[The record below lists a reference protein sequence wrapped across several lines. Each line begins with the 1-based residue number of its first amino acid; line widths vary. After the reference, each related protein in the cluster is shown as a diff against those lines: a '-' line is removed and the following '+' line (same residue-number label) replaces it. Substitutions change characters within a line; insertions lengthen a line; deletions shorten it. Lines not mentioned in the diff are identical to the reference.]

1 MEPANHFT
9 VLRRYWRLLAGCTL
23 AALLVG
29 WLLTPA
35 GDTVDNARWK
45 CKVAITPV
53 AGAGDTVR
61 ADQVLSYAQ
70 GADVATAAAK
80 QLGIA
85 DAAAVIARR
94 TVTADSAQMLTI
106 ATTGPTRQTCS
117 DLATAY
123 SAAIIKGYSDESAR
137 SAAETIRR
145 LQAQA
150 DEQQRQL
157 NDIQQQFTRA
167 PAADQPKLQ
176 PKLTSATTALT
187 TTLTTISKLQ
197 NAAQTDAIQQW
208 GSIDARQGN
217 SNPLSS
223 PSRSVRLGL
232 AVALGLALG
241 VVSALMLSR
250 MDTRLRTRNAVEEA
264 FNLPVIGE
272 VPQLSR
278 RLRRLRE
285 PLVRAR
291 PSDPAAEA
299 YRSLRSTLLLTGP
312 DSLARPAGGE
322 GWDPAETVS
331 RRLAEPA
338 PVVLVTSGT
347 SRDGRTTTIANL
359 AAALAET
366 GREVLVLDCDFRHP
380 ELHAHLGV
388 GDGPGM
394 AELLSGERLGELDD
408 LIRPT
413 NVEGVSLITGGHAT
427 AYPAA
432 LVLRAAEVLRRARRH
447 ADVILVDTSPLL
459 HANDAYDLVQHA
471 DAVLVTVRSGNVT
484 PEQADRVAELLS
496 RTGVPVAGVALLGTN
511 GRPSGRRRRGTTGG
525 GTAAP
530 AGRGGQQPAP
540 PRPAGPATERA
551 DERQGDRQG
560 ERAGEHGVG
569 RGGGRAT
576 PSWARRAPGPGDGP
590 EPEHGPGRGPEH
602 GSAYGS
608 EHGPGGGAQHGA
620 AGAARY
626 ESPYGPEHGPRTGAW
641 GADGHGGS
649 DRTGRPARGASGARG
664 VNGVNGH
671 GPHPPAA
678 GAGPGSGSGSGHSS
692 GHGGDHGEPALLR
705 DAEER

>member
-9 VLRRYWRLLAGCTL
+9 VLRRYWRLLVGCTL
-23 AALLVG
+23 AALVVG

-35 GDTVDNARWK
+35 GDTVDNAKWK

-70 GADVATAAAK
+70 GSDVATAAAK

-94 TVTADSAQMLTI
+94 TVTADSAQMLSI
-106 ATTGPTRQTCS
+106 ATTGPTQQSCS
-117 DLATAY
+117 DLAAAY
-123 SAAIIKGYSDESAR
+123 SAAIIKGFSDESAK
-137 SAAETIRR
+137 SAAETIKR
-145 LQAQA
+145 LQSQA
-150 DEQQRQL
+150 DAQQKAL
-157 NDIQQQFTRA
+157 DDIQQQFNHSSA
-167 PAADQPKLQ
+167 GDQPKLQ
-176 PKLTSATTALT
+176 PKLTAASTSLTA
-187 TTLTTISKLQ
+187 TLTAISKLQ
-197 NAAQTDAIQQW
+197 NGAQTDAIQQW
-208 GSIDARQGN
+208 GSIDARQGT
-217 SNPLSS
+217 SNLLSS
-223 PSRSVRLGL
+223 PTRSVRLGL

-241 VVSALMLSR
+241 VVAALMLSR

-312 DSLARPAGGE
+312 DALALPAHGQTGRE
-322 GWDPAETVS
+322 PAEGVA
-331 RRLAEPA
+331 RRLSRPA
-338 PVVLVTSGT
+338 PVVLVASG
-347 SRDGRTTTIANL
+347 SSGDGRTTTVSNL

-380 ELHAHLGV
+380 QLHAHLGV
-388 GDGPGM
+388 GGGPGM
-394 AELLSGERLGELDD
+394 AELLSGEQLGELDE

-413 NVEGVSLITGGHAT
+413 NVEGVSLITGGNTT

-496 RTGVPVAGVALLGTN
+496 RTGVPVAGVALLGTY
-511 GRPSGRRRRGTTGG
+511 GPAGRRRRSTAGG
-525 GTAAP
+525 GPVAVGGRSAQTALPRAAAP
-530 AGRGGQQPAP
+530 TTAPALERAQERGAE
-540 PRPAGPATERA
+540 RPAERSA
-551 DERQGDRQG
+551 
-560 ERAGEHGVG
+560 
-569 RGGGRAT
+569 
-576 PSWARRAPGPGDGP
+576 PSWARR
-590 EPEHGPGRGPEH
+590 
-602 GSAYGS
+602 
-608 EHGPGGGAQHGA
+608 
-620 AGAARY
+620 
-626 ESPYGPEHGPRTGAW
+626 
-641 GADGHGGS
+641 GADGHGADGH
-649 DRTGRPARGASGARG
+649 R
-664 VNGVNGH
+664 VNGQGGQRGH
-671 GPHPPAA
+671 IGQGGKGGHAAQGGPDPK
-678 GAGPGSGSGSGHSS
+678 
-692 GHGGDHGEPALLR
+692 GDDDHDEPALLR
-705 DAEER
+705 EAEER

>member
-23 AALLVG
+23 AALVVG

-70 GADVATAAAK
+70 GADVAAAAAK

-85 DAAAVIARR
+85 DATEVIARR
-94 TVTADSAQMLTI
+94 TVTADSPQMLTI
-106 ATTGPTRQTCS
+106 ATTGPTRQSCS

-137 SAAETIRR
+137 STAETIKK

-150 DEQQRQL
+150 DSQQQQL
-157 NDIQQQFTRA
+157 NDIQAQFNRSS
-167 PAADQPKLQ
+167 AADQPKLQ
-176 PKLTSATTALT
+176 PKLTAANTSLT
-187 TTLTTISKLQ
+187 TTLTTISKLA
-197 NAAQTDAIQQW
+197 NSAQTDAIQQW
-208 GSIDARQGN
+208 GSIDARQGAGN
-217 SNPLSS
+217 LLSS
-223 PSRSVRLGL
+223 PSREMRLGL

-241 VVSALMLSR
+241 VVAALMLSR

-264 FNLPVIGE
+264 FSLPVIGE

-278 RLRRLRE
+278 RQRRVRE

-312 DSLARPAGGE
+312 DALARPAGGDDR
-322 GWDPAETVS
+322 DPAESVS

-338 PVVLVTSGT
+338 PVVLVASGG
-347 SRDGRTTTIANL
+347 SRDGRTITIANL

-366 GREVLVLDCDFRHP
+366 GRHVLVLDCDFRHP
-380 ELHAHLGV
+380 QLHAHLGV

-413 NVEGVSLITGGHAT
+413 NVAGVSLITGGNTT

-432 LVLRAAEVLRRARRH
+432 LVLRAGEVLRRARRH
-447 ADVILVDTSPLL
+447 ADVILIDTSPLL

-496 RTGVPVAGVALLGTN
+496 RTGVPVAGVALLGTY
-511 GRPSGRRRRGTTGG
+511 GPSGRRRRGPAGG
-525 GTAAP
+525 ALPSGP

-540 PRPAGPATERA
+540 ARQAGPAVERA
-551 DERQGDRQG
+551 VEPPG
-560 ERAGEHGVG
+560 E
-569 RGGGRAT
+569 RGGGRTA
-576 PSWARRAPGPGDGP
+576 PSWARRPSEQHGGRGQDGP
-590 EPEHGPGRGPEH
+590 
-602 GSAYGS
+602 A
-608 EHGPGGGAQHGA
+608 GGAS
-620 AGAARY
+620 AGPHDHRL
-626 ESPYGPEHGPRTGAW
+626 
-641 GADGHGGS
+641 
-649 DRTGRPARGASGARG
+649 
-664 VNGVNGH
+664 NGH
-671 GPHPPAA
+671 GN
-678 GAGPGSGSGSGHSS
+678 G
-692 GHGGDHGEPALLR
+692 GHGGDQGEPALLR
-705 DAEER
+705 EAEER

>member
-9 VLRRYWRLLAGCTL
+9 VLRRYWRLLVGCTL
-23 AALLVG
+23 AALVVG

-35 GDTVDNARWK
+35 GDTVDNAKWK

-70 GADVATAAAK
+70 GADVAAAAAK
-80 QLGIA
+80 ALGIA
-85 DAAAVIARR
+85 DASEAIARR
-94 TVTADSAQMLTI
+94 TVTADSPQMLTI
-106 ATTGPTRQTCS
+106 ATTGPTKQSCS

-137 SAAETIRR
+137 SAAETIKK

-150 DEQQRQL
+150 DAQQQQL
-157 NDIQQQFTRA
+157 NDIQAQFNRSS
-167 PAADQPKLQ
+167 PADQPKLQ
-176 PKLTSATTALT
+176 PKLTAAATSLT
-187 TTLTTISKLQ
+187 TTLTTISKLA
-197 NAAQTDAIQQW
+197 NGAQTDAIQQW
-208 GSIDARQGN
+208 GSIDARQGT
-217 SNPLSS
+217 SNLLSS
-223 PSRSVRLGL
+223 PSRGMRLGL
-232 AVALGLALG
+232 AVVLGLALG
-241 VVSALMLSR
+241 VVAALMLSR
-250 MDTRLRTRNAVEEA
+250 MDTRLRSRNAVEEA

-272 VPQLSR
+272 VPHLSR
-278 RLRRLRE
+278 RQRRVRE

-312 DSLARPAGGE
+312 DSLARPAAGE
-322 GWDPAETVS
+322 DRDPARAVA
-331 RRLAEPA
+331 RRLTETA
-338 PVVLVTSGT
+338 PVVLVASGG
-347 SRDGRTTTIANL
+347 SRDGRTITIANL

-380 ELHAHLGV
+380 QLHAHLGV

-413 NVEGVSLITGGHAT
+413 NVDGVSLITGGNTT

-496 RTGVPVAGVALLGTN
+496 RTGVPVAGVALLGTY
-511 GRPSGRRRRGTTGG
+511 GPAGGRRRAPAGGSGTGAAAGRG
-525 GTAAP
+525 AAP
-530 AGRGGQQPAP
+530 ASAP
-540 PRPAGPATERA
+540 HRPAGPAA
-551 DERQGDRQG
+551 
-560 ERAGEHGVG
+560 EHGAERPG
-569 RGGGRAT
+569 ELGGGRPT
-576 PSWARRAPGPGDGP
+576 PSWARRAPEEDGQGARSGHEHGGEAGTGQEGGREGGRGDGAGSGHGG
-590 EPEHGPGRGPEH
+590 EHGTGR
-602 GSAYGS
+602 
-608 EHGPGGGAQHGA
+608 
-620 AGAARY
+620 R
-626 ESPYGPEHGPRTGAW
+626 PYGPA
-641 GADGHGGS
+641 
-649 DRTGRPARGASGARG
+649 
-664 VNGVNGH
+664 
-671 GPHPPAA
+671 
-678 GAGPGSGSGSGHSS
+678 
-692 GHGGDHGEPALLR
+692 GGDHGEPALLR
-705 DAEER
+705 EAEER

>member
-23 AALLVG
+23 AALVVG

-35 GDTVDNARWK
+35 GDTVDNAKWK

-70 GADVATAAAK
+70 GADVAAAAAK

-85 DAAAVIARR
+85 DAAEVIARR
-94 TVTADSAQMLTI
+94 TVTADSPQMLTI
-106 ATTGPTRQTCS
+106 ATTGPTQQSCS

-137 SAAETIRR
+137 SAAETIKK

-150 DEQQRQL
+150 DSQQQQL
-157 NDIQQQFTRA
+157 NEIQAQFNRSS
-167 PAADQPKLQ
+167 PADQPKLQ
-176 PKLTSATTALT
+176 PKLTAANTSLT
-187 TTLTTISKLQ
+187 TTLTTISKLA
-197 NAAQTDAIQQW
+197 NSAQTDAIQQW
-208 GSIDARQGN
+208 GSIDARQGT
-217 SNPLSS
+217 SNLLSS

-232 AVALGLALG
+232 AVTLGLALG
-241 VVSALMLSR
+241 VVAALMLSR

-278 RLRRLRE
+278 RQRRVRE

-312 DSLARPAGGE
+312 DALARPAAGE
-322 GWDPAETVS
+322 DRDPAETVP

-338 PVVLVTSGT
+338 PVVLVASGG
-347 SRDGRTTTIANL
+347 SRDGRTVTIANL

-366 GREVLVLDCDFRHP
+366 GRHVLVLDCDFRHP
-380 ELHAHLGV
+380 QLHTHLGV

-408 LIRPT
+408 LIRPS
-413 NVEGVSLITGGHAT
+413 NVAGVSLITGGNTT

-432 LVLRAAEVLRRARRH
+432 LVLRAGEVLRRARRH
-447 ADVILVDTSPLL
+447 ADVILIDTSPLL

-496 RTGVPVAGVALLGTN
+496 RTGVPVAGVALLGTY
-511 GRPSGRRRRGTTGG
+511 GPAGRRRRGTVGG
-525 GTAAP
+525 PLPSGP
-530 AGRGGQQPAP
+530 GGRGGPQSASARQAGPGPDRA
-540 PRPAGPATERA
+540 AGPAVQRAPGPVVERA
-551 DERQGDRQG
+551 AEPPG
-560 ERAGEHGVG
+560 E
-569 RGGGRAT
+569 RGGGRTT
-576 PSWARRAPGPGDGP
+576 PSWARR
-590 EPEHGPGRGPEH
+590 
-602 GSAYGS
+602 
-608 EHGPGGGAQHGA
+608 
-620 AGAARY
+620 
-626 ESPYGPEHGPRTGAW
+626 
-641 GADGHGGS
+641 
-649 DRTGRPARGASGARG
+649 PAEEDGARG
-664 VNGVNGH
+664 QDRPPGGPAEGGSGGPHEHRRNGSGRGAVHGLGNGGH
-671 GPHPPAA
+671 G
-678 GAGPGSGSGSGHSS
+678 SG
-692 GHGGDHGEPALLR
+692 GHGGDQGEPALLR
-705 DAEER
+705 EAEER

>member
-9 VLRRYWRLLAGCTL
+9 VLRRYWRLLVGCTL
-23 AALLVG
+23 AALVVG

-35 GDTVDNARWK
+35 GDTVDNAKWK

-70 GADVATAAAK
+70 GSDVATAAAH
-80 QLGIA
+80 QLGIG

-94 TVTADSAQMLTI
+94 TVTADSAQMLSI
-106 ATTGPTRQTCS
+106 ATTGPTQQSCS
-117 DLATAY
+117 DLAAAY
-123 SAAIIKGYSDESAR
+123 SAAIIKGFSDESAK
-137 SAAETIRR
+137 SAAETVRK

-150 DEQQRQL
+150 DAQQKQL
-157 NDIQQQFTRA
+157 DDIQQQFNRSSA
-167 PAADQPKLQ
+167 GDQPKLQ
-176 PKLTSATTALT
+176 PKLTAASTSLTA
-187 TTLTTISKLQ
+187 TLTAISKLQ
-197 NAAQTDAIQQW
+197 NGAQTDAIQQW
-208 GSIDARQGN
+208 GSIDARQNAGN
-217 SNPLSS
+217 LLSS
-223 PSRSVRLGL
+223 PSRNVRLGL
-232 AVALGLALG
+232 AVALGLGLG
-241 VVSALMLSR
+241 VVAALMLSR
-250 MDTRLRTRNAVEEA
+250 MDTRLRTRNAVEEG

-312 DSLARPAGGE
+312 DALGRSAAGPAEWERAEPAPRRPA
-322 GWDPAETVS
+322 D
-331 RRLAEPA
+331 PA
-338 PVVLVTSGT
+338 PVVLVASGG
-347 SRDGRTTTIANL
+347 SGDGRTTTVANL

-380 ELHAHLGV
+380 QLHAHLGV
-388 GDGPGM
+388 GGGPGM

-413 NVEGVSLITGGHAT
+413 NVAGVSLITGGNTT

-496 RTGVPVAGVALLGTN
+496 RTGVPVAGVALLASFGP
-511 GRPSGRRRRGTTGG
+511 GGRRRRTGTVGG
-525 GTAAP
+525 PAAPGGRAAPSTLPRPAAP
-530 AGRGGQQPAP
+530 AVDRAPDRALERGRD
-540 PRPAGPATERA
+540 RDRDRGPEWGADRSADRGAERGAEWGTER
-551 DERQGDRQG
+551 GYDR
-560 ERAGEHGVG
+560 A
-569 RGGGRAT
+569 A
-576 PSWARRAPGPGDGP
+576 PSWARRDAA
-590 EPEHGPGRGPEH
+590 GPGRTRPDAGP
-602 GSAYGS
+602 
-608 EHGPGGGAQHGA
+608 
-620 AGAARY
+620 
-626 ESPYGPEHGPRTGAW
+626 
-641 GADGHGGS
+641 
-649 DRTGRPARGASGARG
+649 
-664 VNGVNGH
+664 GVNGH
-671 GPHPPAA
+671 GPTA
-678 GAGPGSGSGSGHSS
+678 GAV
-692 GHGGDHGEPALLR
+692 GGDPGEPALLR
-705 DAEER
+705 EAEER